1 MSECKFCK
9 NVDTGNDIYP
19 IISMSTDF
27 GVFGKADID
36 VTLAREFTNPDKVI
50 MVVSIIPEYG
60 DDAEE
65 KEMRINYC
73 PMCGRKF

>member
-19 IISMSTDF
+19 IISMPTDF

-36 VTLAREFTNPDKVI
+36 VFLAREFANPDKAT
-50 MVVSIIPEYG
+50 MVVSIIPEYV
-60 DDAEE
+60 DDAKE
-65 KEMRINYC
+65 KEIRINYC

>member
-19 IISMSTDF
+19 IISMSTKL
-27 GVFGKADID
+27 GVLGKAYID
-36 VTLAREFTNPDKVI
+36 VILASEFTNPDKAT
-50 MVVSIIPEYG
+50 MAVSIIPEYG
-60 DDAEE
+60 DYAEE
-65 KEMRINYC
+65 KEIRINYC